1 MKNIKSPLIKSVM
14 FRIFTVLI
22 FIFTGL
28 LYGIIVGL
36 LYLRYSNSIDIIY
49 TTEATHTLIIIII
62 LIFILGWF
70 FSYTLY
76 RGVIKPVYE
85 TFNIILE
92 SVDTLVKQDEINKDQ
107 VIYLQDFIKNS
118 LTQLNK
124 SSLTKKINVSL
135 NTESYIKK
143 LEDLVKQNEDLAA
156 SKKELSTLVYQLE
169 KQKKLLQLEK
179 AKTSAIIDSI
189 PNGLLVTSR
198 DGNIFLVNQELERIL
213 GIKSDNLLGKFVYD
227 IIPNI
232 KTVNKDK
239 SDISVFDYVSRDKKK
254 NTTIEN
260 KSNPI
265 IMNENILGSVYILRD
280 TTQEKTTERAQKEF
294 VSLASHQLRTPITS
308 IKWNSEIILSN
319 KSIDKEALIA
329 ANDIYKESNRME
341 KLVNSLLNL
350 SRIDLGKIKFNTQTI
365 NLEEYI
371 NILINT
377 LQSEIES
384 KNLKLEKNI
393 VFQDF
398 ITNDPAYIDIIVR
411 NILHNSIKYSSQ
423 GGVIKIDI
431 NKNSDNIL
439 IMISDTGIGIPKSQ
453 QSQIFSRLF
462 RADNAKSF
470 QPDGNGLGLY
480 VVKKLIE
487 LMEGNIWFESE
498 ENKGTTFFLELPIV
512 IKDKV

>member
-1 MKNIKSPLIKSVM
+1 M
-14 FRIFTVLI
+14 
-22 FIFTGL
+22 
-28 LYGIIVGL
+28 
-36 LYLRYSNSIDIIY
+36 SN
-49 TTEATHTLIIIII
+49 
-62 LIFILGWF
+62 
-70 FSYTLY
+70 
-76 RGVIKPVYE
+76 
-85 TFNIILE
+85 
-92 SVDTLVKQDEINKDQ
+92 
-107 VIYLQDFIKNS
+107 
-118 LTQLNK
+118 
-124 SSLTKKINVSL
+124 
-135 NTESYIKK
+135 
-143 LEDLVKQNEDLAA
+143 

-213 GIKSDNLLGKFVYD
+213 GVKSDNLLGKFVYD

-239 SDISVFDYVSRDKKK
+239 SDVSVFDYVSKDKKK

-265 IMNENILGSVYILRD
+265 IMNENIFGSVYILRD
-280 TTQEKTTERAQKEF
+280 TTQEKSTERAQKEF

-319 KSIDKEALIA
+319 KSIDKEVLIA

-377 LQSEIES
+377 LQSEIEL

-398 ITNDPAYIDIIVR
+398 ITNDPAYIDIIIR
-411 NILHNSIKYSSQ
+411 NIVHNAIKYTSQ

-431 NKNSDNIL
+431 NKNLDNIL
-439 IMISDTGIGIPKSQ
+439 IIISDTGIGIPKSQ

-487 LMEGNIWFESE
+487 LMKGNIWFESE